1 MLAAAPHIELP
12 IFDLAIDFPNLELDW
27 PIDVANMNPKNT
39 SEPQLISISY
49 EKSQHVSHDLTPQ
62 KRTIDNTTRSCPL
75 LFRFNPHWEKAL

>member
-49 EKSQHVSHDLTPQ
+49 EKSQHVSHDLH
-62 KRTIDNTTRSCPL
+62 RNCPL
-75 LFRFNPHWEKAL
+75 LFRFNPHREKAL